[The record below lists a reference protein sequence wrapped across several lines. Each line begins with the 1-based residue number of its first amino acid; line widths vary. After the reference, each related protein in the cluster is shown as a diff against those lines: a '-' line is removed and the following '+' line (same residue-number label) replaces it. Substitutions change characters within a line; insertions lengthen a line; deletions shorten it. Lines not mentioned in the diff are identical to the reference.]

1 VSASLLNDKSAGES
15 ELADW
20 VLPVAISAG
29 IVVLLGLGFVV
40 FKLGQRHA
48 IATAA
53 AKSAVADTE
62 MTAANAVANEY
73 GILPQSARS
82 EPDYAGGNL
91 DTIGVRN
98 DADGDYA
105 AGNLTTISAHD

>member
-1 VSASLLNDKSAGES
+1 LLNDKSASES
-15 ELADW
+15 ELPDW

-48 IATAA
+48 IAAAA

-62 MTAANAVANEY
+62 MTTGPVSNEY
-73 GILPQSARS
+73 GILPLSARS
-82 EPDYAGGNL
+82 EPQYAGGNL

-98 DADGDYA
+98 DNDGDPDYA
-105 AGNLTTISAHD
+105 AGNLNTISAEE